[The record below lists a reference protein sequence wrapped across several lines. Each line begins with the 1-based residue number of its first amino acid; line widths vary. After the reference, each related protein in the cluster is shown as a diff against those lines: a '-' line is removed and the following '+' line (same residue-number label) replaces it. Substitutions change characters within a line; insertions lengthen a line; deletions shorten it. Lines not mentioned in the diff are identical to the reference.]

1 MSSTTPT
8 AAPAPSLLH
17 RLTLPKF
24 LLKEANRALLRPGP
38 YAHGLAT
45 SILQDAAEAFLRILA
60 SHRGVNVHQ
69 NHSFSEVLG
78 KVASQSSTVSQY
90 RIDLGRLNS
99 ARVMFKHQGLSA
111 LQRNDVIV
119 FAGNVANFLTDA
131 CRAEMNIEFT
141 TVSLADAIGHRRT
154 QNWITMAE
162 DSFDK
167 GDFDD
172 ALQRASGA
180 MAIYL
185 AHSNAHD
192 SAFDDPWPLSP
203 FVHFDL
209 DPNSHLFEEGGPPI
223 DTKWLSN
230 VSDFARWA
238 KTRIDDIYDRVRLM
252 ARGVDM
258 GAYDKLTTIAPRP
271 ILMAN
276 GPVRFRDRPARGS
289 PTADDVRF
297 CIDTV
302 IDAALALRSNRPP
315 PVKRSAAPPTKLSV
329 SRETE
334 VIVDPDAAS
343 PEIIRR
349 AGQGETL
356 EAYSRSR
363 LPLDGD
369 YVAILQDGD
378 VAFVSKHCVEAASPD
393 SSGDPPDG

>member
-1 MSSTTPT
+1 M
-8 AAPAPSLLH
+8 LH

-24 LLKEANRALLRPGP
+24 LLKEANRALLGSGP

-60 SHRGVNVHQ
+60 SHLRANVHQ
-69 NHSFSEVLG
+69 NSSFMEVLG
-78 KVASQSSTVSQY
+78 TVATQSSTVSQY
-90 RIDLGRLNS
+90 RVDLGRLNS

-131 CRAEMNIEFT
+131 CRAEMNIDFA

-167 GDFDD
+167 GDFND

-203 FVHFDL
+203 FVSFDL
-209 DPNSHLFEEGGPPI
+209 NPNSYLFEEGRPPI
-223 DTKWLSN
+223 DPEWLSN
-230 VSDFARWA
+230 MSQFARWA
-238 KTRIDDIYDRVRLM
+238 QSRIDDIYDRMRLM

-258 GAYDKLTTIAPRP
+258 GAYDKLIAIAPRP

-276 GPVRFRDRPARGS
+276 GLVRFRDGPAPGT

-302 IDAALALRSNRPP
+302 IDAALALRINRPP
-315 PVKRSAAPPTKLSV
+315 PAERSGAPPTKLSV
-329 SRETE
+329 TREAE
-334 VIVDPDAAS
+334 VIVDPDAES

-349 AGQGETL
+349 AREGESL
-356 EAYSRSR
+356 EASSRPR

-378 VAFVSKHCVEAASPD
+378 IAFVSKHCVEAASPA
-393 SSGDPPDG
+393 SSEDPP